1 VLQQERGGRD
11 GAGHNLSGQ
20 VDPDV
25 APHEHAER
33 RHAERADGERL
44 A

>member
-1 VLQQERGGRD
+1 VLQQKRGGRD
-11 GAGHNLSGQ
+11 CADHDLGGQ

-25 APHEHAER
+25 APYEHAER